1 MRFAI
6 DYEMSGEYLPRD
18 YRREPTGDPFIDTG
32 GLVLQVLHQN
42 FPDKTLLQ
50 IIEFATDAYIEKWKE
65 KLHAIFHTN
74 SKILNPSTKGKH
86 KQNTLEFFQTLILG
100 QPIRD
105 SIEGYCKTCG
115 NKGRLYVNSRE
126 FFPLSGSGAFV
137 NFHHFHE
144 KGTYLCNQ
152 CSIKLFF
159 VPLGVFQLGVNIGL
173 LQVQSEKSKRFL
185 VKYIIQENLD
195 KISRQTSEGIL
206 KSEFSNPKNALFEF
220 ASQIITDVQDEE
232 FADFLQLFHFTN
244 FGATP
249 NCDIYLLPNPVFKFL
264 NKVLSHPQYRRPW
277 YYLIQRHFYLKGAEW
292 DKEKNAWVKTTRKE
306 HTVLAEDEYLNNRN
320 IIFEKLLANRPILPQ
335 LLKIYREHYY
345 QQLEPF
351 PLMIAIYYVTEVI
364 GMSEEQLKLIRRIA
378 SVVLELSRK
387 DNSYKKYLTMLE
399 GAGKA
404 HMLRG
409 ALLKIIKENYKSGAH
424 EPLVRLEEYVQY
436 LFPDGQ
442 YWGEVRDLLL
452 IHLYE
457 KLHEEGVNVEDIP
470 ETPIQVIEDEPTN
483 TY

>member
-1 MRFAI
+1 
-6 DYEMSGEYLPRD
+6 MSGEYLPQD
-18 YRREPTGDPFIDTG
+18 YRSKPTGDPFIDTG

-50 IIEFATDAYIEKWKE
+50 IIEFATDVYIEKWKE

-86 KQNTLEFFQTLILG
+86 KQDTLEFFQTLILG
-100 QPIRD
+100 QPIKD

-159 VPLGVFQLGVNIGL
+159 VPLGVLQLGGNIGL

-185 VKYIIQENLD
+185 IKNIIQENLD

-206 KSEFSNPKNALFEF
+206 KSKFSNPKNALFEF

-249 NCDIYLLPNPVFKFL
+249 NCDMYVLPNPVFKFL
-264 NKVLSHPQYRRPW
+264 NKVIFHHRKSW
-277 YYLIQRHFYLKGAEW
+277 YYFVHRYFYLKGAEW
-292 DKEKNAWVKTTRKE
+292 NGEKNSWVKVTKKE
-306 HTVLAEDEYLNNRN
+306 QVVLAEDEYLNNKN
-320 IIFEKLLANRPILPQ
+320 NVFERLLANKSILPQ
-335 LLKIYREHYY
+335 LLKIHREHYY

-351 PLMIAIYYVTEVI
+351 SLMIAIHYVKEVS
-364 GMSEEQLKLIRRIA
+364 GMSNEQLELIRRIA

-387 DNSYKKYLTMLE
+387 ENNYKKYLTMLE

-409 ALLKIIKENYKSGAH
+409 ALIKIIKENYKYGAH
-424 EPLVRLEEYVQY
+424 EPLIRLEEYVHY

-457 KLHEEGVNVEDIP
+457 KLHEEGVNAEEIP
-470 ETPIQVIEDEPTN
+470 ETPIQIIEDEATN